1 MKIVGI
7 IFWYIK
13 ILIDFCIIGD
23 YWIGFNDLLN
33 EIIFVWDGIL
43 MVSFL
48 FCLKKN
54 NVFNYDFMIIKN
66 RW

>member
-1 MKIVGI
+1 MGE
-7 IFWYIK
+7 
-13 ILIDFCIIGD
+13 

-54 NVFNYDFMIIKN
+54 NVFSYDFMIKIDDK
-66 RW
+66 